1 VLASVELK
9 AGIMPA
15 TQNFI
20 KNKLFQL
27 IKWLVGRSD
36 AQWGEGMMLR
46 FFATVFSETRSA
58 VDFILLIYS

>member
-1 VLASVELK
+1 
-9 AGIMPA
+9 MPA
-15 TQNFI
+15 PQNFI

-36 AQWGEGMMLR
+36 AQRGEGMMLR
-46 FFATVFSETRSA
+46 IFATVFSETRSV